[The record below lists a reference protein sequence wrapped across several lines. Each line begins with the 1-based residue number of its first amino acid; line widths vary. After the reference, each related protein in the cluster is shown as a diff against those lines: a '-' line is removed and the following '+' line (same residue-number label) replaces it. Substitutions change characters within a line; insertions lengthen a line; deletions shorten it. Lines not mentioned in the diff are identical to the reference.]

1 MDIAPAYL
9 DRIVSDVKLA
19 RPLKIAV
26 DCGNGVAGAF
36 APELYTRMGCTVVP
50 LYCDVDGTFPNHHPD
65 PSQPANLRDLIAR
78 LGQGDCDLGLAF
90 DGDGDRLG
98 VVTREGHVIYA
109 DRQLMLFAAD
119 LLERQ
124 PGATVIYDVKS
135 TRNLKPWIVQH
146 GGVPL
151 LWKTGHSLI
160 KGKMKEIHAAL
171 AGEMS
176 GHTFF
181 GERWYG
187 FDDGLYAGA
196 RLLEIL
202 SRHANP
208 SAVLDG
214 LPDALSTPEL
224 NVQCAEGE
232 AHALIDRMAAT
243 ETFPGSSEVIRVDG
257 LRVEYADGF
266 GLARASNTTPV
277 IVLRFEADNAARPRA
292 HPERFPRRPRPRQA
306 RRRAPLLTMADAIT
320 LADIEAARARIA
332 GGIYVSPCVES
343 IPLSQLT
350 GAHVFCKL
358 DYLQRTGSF
367 KERGARNALL
377 LLNDEQRK
385 RGVIAA
391 SAGNHA
397 QGIAY
402 HGSLLG
408 IPVTVVMPKFAA
420 LIKVT
425 NCRHLG
431 ANVVLH
437 GADLGEARARAEEIA
452 RGQGLTFIHPFDNA
466 NVMAG
471 QGTMALE
478 ILEQTPDVEA
488 IVVPVGGGGLL
499 AGIGTVFKAL
509 RPQARVVGVEPEH
522 AACLTAARAA
532 GHPVPVTLSPTLA
545 DGLAVPLLGKL
556 PFAVLER
563 VVDQVVTVDE
573 AHIALAILRLIELEK
588 SVVEGGGAAP
598 LAAFLSGKLDNL
610 KGKRVVLT
618 LCGGNID
625 LTMLGRVMEVGLVAD
640 GRLSRFTVSIS
651 DRPGGL
657 ARLAELI
664 ASTGA
669 SIQEILH
676 DRAFSGP
683 DLTAVRVVCVVETTG
698 HAHVREL
705 HAALAAAGMQVTDQ

>member
-1 MDIAPAYL
+1 M
-9 DRIVSDVKLA
+9 
-19 RPLKIAV
+19 
-26 DCGNGVAGAF
+26 
-36 APELYTRMGCTVVP
+36 
-50 LYCDVDGTFPNHHPD
+50 
-65 PSQPANLRDLIAR
+65 PS
-78 LGQGDCDLGLAF
+78 
-90 DGDGDRLG
+90 
-98 VVTREGHVIYA
+98 
-109 DRQLMLFAAD
+109 
-119 LLERQ
+119 LL
-124 PGATVIYDVKS
+124 
-135 TRNLKPWIVQH
+135 
-146 GGVPL
+146 
-151 LWKTGHSLI
+151 
-160 KGKMKEIHAAL
+160 
-171 AGEMS
+171 
-176 GHTFF
+176 
-181 GERWYG
+181 
-187 FDDGLYAGA
+187 
-196 RLLEIL
+196 
-202 SRHANP
+202 
-208 SAVLDG
+208 
-214 LPDALSTPEL
+214 
-224 NVQCAEGE
+224 
-232 AHALIDRMAAT
+232 
-243 ETFPGSSEVIRVDG
+243 
-257 LRVEYADGF
+257 
-266 GLARASNTTPV
+266 
-277 IVLRFEADNAARPRA
+277 
-292 HPERFPRRPRPRQA
+292 
-306 RRRAPLLTMADAIT
+306 T
-320 LADIEAARARIA
+320 LADIEAARERIA

-377 LLNDEQRK
+377 LLTDLQRK

-397 QGIAY
+397 QGVAY

-408 IPVTVVMPKFAA
+408 IPVTVVMPRFAA

-431 ANVVLH
+431 ANVILH
-437 GADLGEARARAEEIA
+437 GADLGEARVRAEEIA
-452 RGQGLTFIHPFDNA
+452 RSEGLTFIHPFDNA
-466 NVMAG
+466 HVMAG

-509 RPQARVVGVEPEH
+509 RPQVHVVGVEPEH

-532 GHPVPVTLSPTLA
+532 GHPVTVALSPTLA

-563 VVDQVVTVDE
+563 VVDQVVTVAE

-598 LAAFLSGKLDNL
+598 LAAFLAGKLDNL
-610 KGKRVVLT
+610 KGKKVVLT

-625 LTMLGRVMEVGLVAD
+625 LTMLGRVIEVGLVAD
-640 GRLSRFTVSIS
+640 GRVSRFTVSIS

-669 SIQEILH
+669 SIQEIVH
-676 DRAFSGP
+676 DRAFAGP
-683 DLTAVRVVCVVETTG
+683 DLSAVRVICVVETTG

-705 HAALAAAGMQVTDQ
+705 HAALASAGMHVTDQ

>member
-1 MDIAPAYL
+1 MPA
-9 DRIVSDVKLA
+9 
-19 RPLKIAV
+19 
-26 DCGNGVAGAF
+26 
-36 APELYTRMGCTVVP
+36 
-50 LYCDVDGTFPNHHPD
+50 
-65 PSQPANLRDLIAR
+65 
-78 LGQGDCDLGLAF
+78 
-90 DGDGDRLG
+90 
-98 VVTREGHVIYA
+98 
-109 DRQLMLFAAD
+109 QL
-119 LLERQ
+119 
-124 PGATVIYDVKS
+124 S
-135 TRNLKPWIVQH
+135 
-146 GGVPL
+146 
-151 LWKTGHSLI
+151 
-160 KGKMKEIHAAL
+160 
-171 AGEMS
+171 
-176 GHTFF
+176 
-181 GERWYG
+181 
-187 FDDGLYAGA
+187 
-196 RLLEIL
+196 
-202 SRHANP
+202 
-208 SAVLDG
+208 
-214 LPDALSTPEL
+214 
-224 NVQCAEGE
+224 
-232 AHALIDRMAAT
+232 
-243 ETFPGSSEVIRVDG
+243 
-257 LRVEYADGF
+257 
-266 GLARASNTTPV
+266 
-277 IVLRFEADNAARPRA
+277 
-292 HPERFPRRPRPRQA
+292 
-306 RRRAPLLTMADAIT
+306 
-320 LADIEAARARIA
+320 LADVEAARERIA

-397 QGIAY
+397 QGVAY

-408 IPVTVVMPKFAA
+408 IPVTVVMPQFAA

-431 ANVVLH
+431 ANVILH
-437 GADLGEARARAEEIA
+437 GADLGESRVLAEEIA
-452 RGQGLTFIHPFDNA
+452 KEKGLTFIHPFDNA
-466 NVMAG
+466 SVMAG

-478 ILEQTPDVEA
+478 ILEQTPDVDA
-488 IVVPVGGGGLL
+488 VVVPVGGGGLL

-509 RPQARVVGVEPEH
+509 RPKARVVGVEPDH

-532 GHPVPVTLSPTLA
+532 GRPVPVTLSPTLA

-556 PFAVLER
+556 PFAVLAQ

-598 LAAFLSGKLDNL
+598 LAAFLAGKLDNM

-625 LTMLGRVMEVGLVAD
+625 LTMLGRVIEVGLVAD
-640 GRLSRFTVSIS
+640 GRVSRFTVSIS

-669 SIQEILH
+669 SIQEIVH

-705 HAALAAAGMQVTDQ
+705 HAALAAAGMQVDV

>member
-1 MDIAPAYL
+1 MSA
-9 DRIVSDVKLA
+9 
-19 RPLKIAV
+19 
-26 DCGNGVAGAF
+26 
-36 APELYTRMGCTVVP
+36 
-50 LYCDVDGTFPNHHPD
+50 
-65 PSQPANLRDLIAR
+65 
-78 LGQGDCDLGLAF
+78 
-90 DGDGDRLG
+90 
-98 VVTREGHVIYA
+98 
-109 DRQLMLFAAD
+109 
-119 LLERQ
+119 LL
-124 PGATVIYDVKS
+124 
-135 TRNLKPWIVQH
+135 
-146 GGVPL
+146 
-151 LWKTGHSLI
+151 
-160 KGKMKEIHAAL
+160 
-171 AGEMS
+171 
-176 GHTFF
+176 
-181 GERWYG
+181 
-187 FDDGLYAGA
+187 
-196 RLLEIL
+196 
-202 SRHANP
+202 
-208 SAVLDG
+208 
-214 LPDALSTPEL
+214 
-224 NVQCAEGE
+224 
-232 AHALIDRMAAT
+232 
-243 ETFPGSSEVIRVDG
+243 
-257 LRVEYADGF
+257 
-266 GLARASNTTPV
+266 
-277 IVLRFEADNAARPRA
+277 
-292 HPERFPRRPRPRQA
+292 
-306 RRRAPLLTMADAIT
+306 T
-320 LADIEAARARIA
+320 LADIEAARERIA

-377 LLNDEQRK
+377 LLTDEQRK

-397 QGIAY
+397 QGVAY

-431 ANVVLH
+431 ANVILH
-437 GADLGEARARAEEIA
+437 GADLGEARVRAEEIA
-452 RGQGLTFIHPFDNA
+452 QSQGLTFIHPFDNT

-478 ILEQTPDVEA
+478 ILDQTPDVEA

-509 RPQARVVGVEPEH
+509 RPQVHVVGVEPDH

-532 GHPVPVTLSPTLA
+532 GHPVTVALSPTLA

-598 LAAFLSGKLDNL
+598 LAAFLAGKLDNL
-610 KGKRVVLT
+610 KGRKVVLT

-625 LTMLGRVMEVGLVAD
+625 LTMLGRVIEVGLVAD
-640 GRLSRFTVSIS
+640 GRVSRFTVSIS

-669 SIQEILH
+669 SIQEIVH

-683 DLTAVRVVCVVETTG
+683 DLSAVRVVCVVETTG
-698 HAHVREL
+698 HAHVTEL
-705 HAALAAAGMQVTDQ
+705 HATLAAAGMQVVG